1 MVSINDSIS
10 GYLVLFTILSIGTAI
25 GLPRQIAALSAGY
38 FFSLT
43 IGFTLALTATTLGCV
58 LTYHLSQFG
67 LYQFVHRKFPTKS
80 AAVENFLSEST
91 FSKALLIRLL
101 PLGSNFITNIVAGA
115 TQAPRLSFFTG
126 SCLGFIPQMLL
137 FSAIGS
143 GIAIS
148 AADQKKL
155 SLTLAFAA
163 IVIGVYLYLSHKKRA
178 H

>member
-1 MVSINDSIS
+1 MSINDSVT
-10 GYLVLFTILSIGTAI
+10 GYILLFSILSIGTAL

-43 IGFTLALTATTLGCV
+43 IGFTIALTATTLGCM

-67 LYQFVHRKFPTKS
+67 LYQFVHQKFPEKTK
-80 AAVENFLSEST
+80 AVETFLSNST

-115 TQAPRLSFFTG
+115 TRTPRLSFFSG
-126 SCLGFIPQMLL
+126 SCLGFIPQMIL

-155 SLTLAFAA
+155 TFTLALIA
-163 IVIGVYLYLSHKKRA
+163 ISIGIYLYLRHKKRA
-178 H
+178 L